1 MRRGLR
7 RLATGTRTRPFSS
20 AALQRSGEQ
29 SAGDTSVGAADPL
42 LQPFRLKHLTLR
54 NRVLSTS
61 HAPSYVEDKMPQLR
75 YRRYHAEKAKGGLA
89 LTMFGGS
96 STVSPDSPAAFG
108 QIDVSSDA
116 VIPHFQRLADAV
128 HLHGAATMC
137 QLTHMGR
144 RTSWD
149 VEDWLP
155 TAAPSRAFRPPAPLE
170 PLGAV
175 RRWPPPVRLA
185 RSAAARHREGHPA
198 RSCARPQACRVLAR
212 TSACA

>member
-1 MRRGLR
+1 
-7 RLATGTRTRPFSS
+7 
-20 AALQRSGEQ
+20 
-29 SAGDTSVGAADPL
+29 
-42 LQPFRLKHLTLR
+42 
-54 NRVLSTS
+54 
-61 HAPSYVEDKMPQLR
+61 MPQLR

-198 RSCARPQACRVLAR
+198 RSCARPQACASPPQIRLIGTLIAQS
-212 TSACA
+212 THCSIACIDCCIQACASPRTAPSPRSSSRVTYAASPPTLPRPRGAVRRAGSTGASCS